1 MISSEYYPPG
11 SRSSSRASS
20 RARSGLRSQVFFHTR
35 CIWGSTVGEFKL
47 HLWSTNFCLP
57 YGKVSCQQP
66 WSPPWGRQIGG
77 NMDKQEKTI
86 LVLVFPS
93 LVFVLLMLF
102 SHKKSLC
109 SRYKSGLLHFMRR
122 KCSLVGGQVEGGSGE
137 LGPLKFSVWIPPMFP
152 AAPWDQERI
161 LGEGILSS
169 LFGPVRDQSDLRNR
183 GKLISYTML

>member
-47 HLWSTNFCLP
+47 HLWCTNFCLP

-93 LVFVLLMLF
+93 LGFVLLMLF

-109 SRYKSGLLHFMRR
+109 SRYKSGLLHFTRR

-137 LGPLKFSVWIPPMFP
+137 ATWGGATEFLPCFRLHRGIRKGYWGKVFFEVFLGL
-152 AAPWDQERI
+152 
-161 LGEGILSS
+161 
-169 LFGPVRDQSDLRNR
+169 
-183 GKLISYTML
+183 